1 MGETYTPQYL
11 NPEAYE
17 AIINADGVGQGQG
30 QGRGRGRGP
39 GAAQAQP

>member
-11 NPEAYE
+11 SPEAYE
-17 AIINADGVGQGQG
+17 AIINADGVGQG